1 MSEEKKKDP
10 VRFVLTTRDKLFGIK
25 EEEEEETKEEEEVDQ
40 EHRFEEIE

>member
-25 EEEEEETKEEEEVDQ
+25 EEEEAKEEEEIDQ
-40 EHRFEEIE
+40 EYRFEENK